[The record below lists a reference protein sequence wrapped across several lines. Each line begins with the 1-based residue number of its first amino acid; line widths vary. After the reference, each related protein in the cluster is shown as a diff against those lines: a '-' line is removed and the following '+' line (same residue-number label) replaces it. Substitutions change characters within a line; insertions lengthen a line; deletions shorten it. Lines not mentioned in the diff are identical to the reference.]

1 MKKAILKL
9 SMVVTVAAA
18 VFTFGG
24 TTTVTVQAEEP
35 TFKAYILPE
44 QH

>member
-1 MKKAILKL
+1 MKKTIMKL

-18 VFTFGG
+18 VFAFGG
-24 TTTVTVQAEEP
+24 TGTVTVQAEEP
-35 TFKAYILPE
+35 TFKAYILPA